1 MGSVS
6 AEVTVLLNKWRSGDE
21 HAADNL
27 MPLVYAEL
35 RRIAKRFMARERV
48 NHTLQPTAL
57 VHEAFLQLKN
67 MDVPWQD
74 RAHFIAVCARA
85 MRRILVDHARMKQAE
100 KRGGGAGLVDLN
112 VELDVAVAHAPTAE
126 ATVIALDEALEK
138 LMAFDARKGSV
149 IELYYFGGLKQN
161 EIGTVLSISVATVE
175 RELKAAK
182 EWLREQIA

>member
-1 MGSVS
+1 MGSIS
-6 AEVTVLLNKWRSGDE
+6 AEVTVLLKKWRSGDE

-57 VHEAFLQLKN
+57 VHEAFIQLKN

-85 MRRILVDHARMKQAE
+85 MRRILVDHARIKQAE
-100 KRGGGAGLVDLN
+100 KRGGGAVA
-112 VELDVAVAHAPTAE
+112 VELDVELAQAPSAE
-126 ATVIALDEALEK
+126 STVIALDEALEK

-182 EWLREQIA
+182 EWLREQL